1 MDGDGYFTFSSTAAR
16 LALSIEPL
24 AVDSWTNNPLTDV
37 TTGKT
42 FMRAEDGSV
51 WRVCHDAEDT
61 QATSTSL
68 TLAVHLGKQ
77 EPYVNLRP
85 GRAQDSPE
93 IGIDKESSIGW
104 REHYALAKIIF
115 ERLRSSYRS
124 MHQEG
129 SIEYP
134 ISNSMTG

>member
-51 WRVCHDAEDT
+51 WRVCHDADDT

-68 TLAVHLGKQ
+68 TLAVHLGARTLCQ
-77 EPYVNLRP
+77 STTRP
-85 GRAQDSPE
+85 RA
-93 IGIDKESSIGW
+93 G
-104 REHYALAKIIF
+104 L
-115 ERLRSSYRS
+115 
-124 MHQEG
+124 
-129 SIEYP
+129 
-134 ISNSMTG
+134 T